1 MKRLSAILTVLALA
15 IAPGDDTAAA
25 PEPSLSP
32 QSWEL
37 DFEFRDPTR
46 ITLTL
51 PGDSQPTT
59 FWYLLYSV
67 TNNTGDEIEFYPS
80 FHLVTDTLQVVEG
93 GSNISPRVY
102 EAIRARHKKEHPFM
116 VDPPAVFG
124 LLKQGE
130 DNRLTSAAVFR
141 NFDPEASHFTI
152 YVGGL
157 SGELA
162 RLSNPAFD
170 PLKAES
176 DKNSRSFV
184 LRKTLAIE
192 YDLPGD
198 SRTRARAVP
207 TRVKRD
213 WVMR

>member
-1 MKRLSAILTVLALA
+1 
-15 IAPGDDTAAA
+15 
-25 PEPSLSP
+25 
-32 QSWEL
+32 
-37 DFEFRDPTR
+37 
-46 ITLTL
+46 
-51 PGDSQPTT
+51 
-59 FWYLLYSV
+59 
-67 TNNTGDEIEFYPS
+67 
-80 FHLVTDTLQVVEG
+80 
-93 GSNISPRVY
+93 
-102 EAIRARHKKEHPFM
+102 
-116 VDPPAVFG
+116 
-124 LLKQGE
+124 

-162 RLSNPAFD
+162 RLSNPAVD